1 MLLKI
6 IVVIVLTEIGF
17 KVYDKIKAKKSAEKK
32 EEDC

>member
-17 KVYDKIKAKKSAEKK
+17 KIYDKVIVKKSAEKK
-32 EEDC
+32 EEEC